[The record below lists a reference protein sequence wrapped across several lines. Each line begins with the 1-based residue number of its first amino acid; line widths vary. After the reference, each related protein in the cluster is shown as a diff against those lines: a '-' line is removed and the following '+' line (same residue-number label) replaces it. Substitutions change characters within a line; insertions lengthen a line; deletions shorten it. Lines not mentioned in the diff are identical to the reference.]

1 MVFKFCQTRKDLYS
15 AEFEIFRLLS
25 NNTYS
30 FVGDMHLSG
39 RLGSMEGVLD
49 GHFLSTAIHMQ
60 PCNKRVLNT
69 PSAFRP
75 YEILLNTKE
84 FGTVYQTEQKSGW
97 FKKFQFHQ
105 LQANGQTFDMY
116 PIGFGEE
123 GAKCPIY
130 CDNRQIAQIE
140 KPCVVHNDLHQYQII
155 AENEDAGLIAILFC
169 CYMYTLTCY
178 APGVQAKQSD
188 AKYISVTKEKDLLK
202 KYNPDFATRS
212 IDWQEKQCE
221 TVKK

>member
-1 MVFKFCQTRKDLYS
+1 MVFKFCQTRKDPYS
-15 AEFEIFRLLS
+15 SEFEIFRMLN
-25 NNTYS
+25 NNTYA
-30 FVGDMHLSG
+30 FAGDMHLSG
-39 RLGSMEGVLD
+39 SLGSMEGVLN
-49 GHFLSTAIHMQ
+49 GHFLSAAVHMQ
-60 PCNKRVLNT
+60 RCNKRVLNT
-69 PSAFRP
+69 HSAFRP
-75 YEILLNTKE
+75 YEILLNTKA

-97 FKKFQFHQ
+97 FNKFQFHQ

-178 APGVQAKQSD
+178 EPGVQAKQSD
-188 AKYISVTKEKDLLK
+188 AKYASVTKDKDLLK
-202 KYNPDFATRS
+202 NIILISR
-212 IDWQEKQCE
+212 
-221 TVKK
+221 